1 MSHQPPVTPSETPPV
16 PPPANPP
23 AGRPARAGW
32 PLASLAFLC
41 VMGLAA
47 LLRLPHLDERPM
59 HADEAVQAYI
69 FADLLEHGKYR
80 YDPAHYHG
88 PLPHFINLPL
98 MRALGVQ
105 KLDALRQWQ
114 FRLQPALAGLLV
126 VLLAAACAGAGG
138 VPRRA
143 GAGIFGVRRFI
154 AAFDG
159 AIHRPAP
166 SAATQPDTF
175 APCGGQMFR
184 VQSATVCHLP
194 VESGDKLP
202 HSKKDISP
210 AGAAAAALLAASSP
224 LLVYFSRMAI
234 HETLL
239 ACLALAVPLT
249 AARFLKNRSTGWL
262 LAAGVALGGLHA
274 TKETWSVIAFS
285 WAAAAVALNPRKTWR
300 LLRETG
306 AARLALA
313 AAVALAVS
321 FLLHSNFGRHPRG
334 FADAWLTLFQYR
346 TGGGHDKPWSYYLT
360 DILTFRP
367 AGAGCGWH
375 GEGVILLFAA
385 LGAISRMRNADWG
398 LRNKRRS
405 RAGCEQERWSPHFA
419 SHIPHPASQNPHSEL
434 PVFLALSAVVQVAVY
449 SMIGYKTPWL
459 MLVPVAGLVPLAGH
473 GFAWLARGG
482 AAGASDDPAPAAVH
496 APAPPAAACRAIA
509 GGAAVLALV
518 LLGNTPQLRALAG
531 AAGATNPALPVVYAP
546 TLPGADAALRNAVA
560 SLKPGELA
568 AVIGDDYWPVPW
580 YFRARRDDTG
590 YYEEFEAP
598 GDLSPFA
605 LVVRC
610 GYAPPAAAR
619 PDDVLVELRP
629 GYHARISRR

>member
-1 MSHQPPVTPSETPPV
+1 MSNPAPATPAAATHAPARPPV
-16 PPPANPP
+16 
-23 AGRPARAGW
+23 RAG
-32 PLASLAFLC
+32 LLAASLTLFC

-98 MRALGVQ
+98 MGALGVQ
-105 KLDALRQWQ
+105 ELGALQPWQ
-114 FRLQPALAGLLV
+114 FRLQPALAGLLLV
-126 VLLAAACAGAGG
+126 VL
-138 VPRRA
+138 
-143 GAGIFGVRRFI
+143 
-154 AAFDG
+154 AAFCAQNQSRSSFPFSQKIEDG
-159 AIHRPAP
+159 MAKTRSPV
-166 SAATQPDTF
+166 SAFWP
-175 APCGGQMFR
+175 
-184 VQSATVCHLP
+184 
-194 VESGDKLP
+194 
-202 HSKKDISP
+202 
-210 AGAAAAALLAASSP
+210 AALLAACSP

-239 ACLALAVPLT
+239 ACLALAVPLA
-249 AARFLKNRSTGWL
+249 AARFLKTRRAGWL
-262 LAAGVALGGLHA
+262 IVAGVALGGLHA
-274 TKETWSVIAFS
+274 TKETWSIIAFS
-285 WAAAAVALNPRKTWR
+285 WAVAAVALGPRKIWR

-313 AAVALAVS
+313 VVVALAVS

-360 DILTFRP
+360 DILAFRS
-367 AGAGCGWH
+367 AGRGWY
-375 GEGVILLFAA
+375 GEGAILIFAA
-385 LGAISRMRNADWG
+385 PS
-398 LRNKRRS
+398 
-405 RAGCEQERWSPHFA
+405 SP
-419 SHIPHPASQNPHSEL
+419 PASAAPAL
-434 PVFLALSAVVQVAVY
+434 PSFLALSSVVQIAVY
-449 SMIGYKTPWL
+449 SIIGYKTPWL
-459 MLVPVAGLVPLAGH
+459 MLVPVAGLAPLAGC
-473 GFAWLARGG
+473 GLAWMTGRRPDGG
-482 AAGASDDPAPAAVH
+482 PWRSLGVAAS
-496 APAPPAAACRAIA
+496 
-509 GGAAVLALV
+509 LLV
-518 LLGNTPQLRALAG
+518 LLFGVTPQLRDVTRAR
-531 AAGATNPALPVVYAP
+531 ATDPALPVVYAP
-546 TLPGADAALRNAVA
+546 TLPGADVALSHAVA

-610 GYAPPAAAR
+610 GYAPPPAAH
-619 PDDVLVELRP
+619 PGDVLVELRP
-629 GYHARISRR
+629 GYYARISHH

>member
-1 MSHQPPVTPSETPPV
+1 MSNPAPVTPAAPASAPPPV
-16 PPPANPP
+16 RA
-23 AGRPARAGW
+23 AG
-32 PLASLAFLC
+32 LSVASLAFFC

-47 LLRLPHLDERPM
+47 MLRLPHLDERPM

-105 KLDALRQWQ
+105 KLDALRPWQ
-114 FRLQPALAGLLV
+114 FRLQPALAGLLLV
-126 VLLAAACAGAGG
+126 VL
-138 VPRRA
+138 
-143 GAGIFGVRRFI
+143 
-154 AAFDG
+154 AAFCTRARSRSSGSFSQKNEDG
-159 AIHRPAP
+159 PAP
-166 SAATQPDTF
+166 PASPSSAFWP
-175 APCGGQMFR
+175 
-184 VQSATVCHLP
+184 
-194 VESGDKLP
+194 
-202 HSKKDISP
+202 
-210 AGAAAAALLAASSP
+210 AALLAACSP

-249 AARFLKNRSTGWL
+249 AARFLQTRRAGWL
-262 LAAGVALGGLHA
+262 IAAGAALGGLHA
-274 TKETWSVIAFS
+274 TKETWSIIAFG
-285 WAAAAVALNPRKTWR
+285 WAVAAVALAPKKAWR

-346 TGGGHDKPWSYYLT
+346 TGGGHEKPWSYYLT
-360 DILTFRP
+360 DILAFHP
-367 AGAGCGWH
+367 AGRGWY
-375 GEGVILLFAA
+375 GEGVILAFAA
-385 LGAISRMRNADWG
+385 VGALVRARNADGG
-398 LRNKRRS
+398 L
-405 RAGCEQERWSPHFA
+405 
-419 SHIPHPASQNPHSEL
+419 PA
-434 PVFLALSAVVQVAVY
+434 FLALSSVVQAVVY
-449 SMIGYKTPWL
+449 SIIGYKTPWL
-459 MLVPVAGLVPLAGH
+459 MLVPVAGLAPLAGC
-473 GFAWLARGG
+473 GLAWMTGRRPDGG
-482 AAGASDDPAPAAVH
+482 PWRAVGVAAG
-496 APAPPAAACRAIA
+496 
-509 GGAAVLALV
+509 LLV
-518 LLGNTPQLRALAG
+518 LLVGAAPQLRDVTRVR
-531 AAGATNPALPVVYAP
+531 ATDPALPVVYAP
-546 TLPGADAALRNAVA
+546 TLPAADAALRQAVA

-610 GYAPPAAAR
+610 GYAPPPAAHPGDA
-619 PDDVLVELRP
+619 LVELRP
-629 GYHARISRR
+629 GYYARIAK